1 MTNAP
6 NPGQKLTF
14 RIVDFSGEDPQYPVT
29 ELLSGSPQ
37 SKGWQSQ
44 RFCDWPQSIT
54 FQFFGPVRLKQ
65 LQFLSHQ
72 CKISSKIELF
82 TAMPNLRSPAPDPD
96 LKFKK
101 LGYLSLDSNER
112 SGYQSRE
119 LKTVYIDSVCLYLK
133 IVLQKCHLNKF
144 NLFNQ
149 VGLIAVGIFGDP
161 VSNVAPSKEMDPQ
174 KAKYDR
180 LEYETQFDAMTVQKM
195 KELEDA
201 KTKAIE
207 REDFDEAKKIKQAIE
222 RMKHLGAQLQH
233 LEESKAKAIKNED
246 YDSAKIIK
254 QEIERLREAIAP
266 SSLGRQYTRE
276 DRPQQRVQF
285 SDDEPMNPGHRTNSP
300 DRRQGGFRQDEDEGR
315 NRINSQDR

>member
-1 MTNAP
+1 MATP
-6 NPGQKLTF
+6 SNPGQKLSF
-14 RIVDFSGEDPQYPVT
+14 RVVDFSGEDPQYPVT
-29 ELLSGSPQ
+29 ELLTGSPQ

-44 RFCDWPQSIT
+44 RFCDWPQHIT
-54 FQFFGPVRLKQ
+54 FQFFGPVRLRQ

-82 TAMPNLRSPAPDPD
+82 TALPNLKNPSSDTE

-119 LKTVYIDSVCLYLK
+119 LKTVYIDSPSLYLK

-161 VSNVAPSKEMDPQ
+161 MHTGGPQKEVDPQ

-180 LEYETQFDAMTVQKM
+180 LEYETQFDKSTVEKM
-195 KELEDA
+195 KELEEA
-201 KTKAIE
+201 KARAVE
-207 REDFDEAKKIKQAIE
+207 REDFEEAKRIKAAID
-222 RMKHLGAQLQH
+222 RLRHIGAQLQS
-233 LEESKAKAIKNED
+233 LEESKARAIKNED
-246 YDSAKIIK
+246 YDSASIIK
-254 QEIERLREAIAP
+254 LEIAKLRETVAP
-266 SSLGRQYTRE
+266 SSLGRQPIK
-276 DRPQQRVQF
+276 DHNKPIQQPQFVPEYENV
-285 SDDEPMNPGHRTNSP
+285 SNTPGKKRGNS
-300 DRRQGGFRQDEDEGR
+300 RQEENVIKSRQLNQEM
-315 NRINSQDR
+315 

>member
-1 MTNAP
+1 MANP
-6 NPGQKLTF
+6 NNPGQKLSF

-29 ELLSGSPQ
+29 ELLTGSPQ

-44 RFCDWPQSIT
+44 RFCDWPQHIT
-54 FQFFGPVRLKQ
+54 FQFFGPVKLRQ

-82 TAMPNLRSPAPDPD
+82 AALPNLKNPSSDTE

-119 LKTVYIDSVCLYLK
+119 LKTVYIDSPALYLK

-161 VSNVAPSKEMDPQ
+161 MNAGPTKEVDPQ

-180 LEYETQFDAMTVQKM
+180 LEYETQFDKLTVEKM
-195 KELEDA
+195 KDLEEA
-201 KTKAIE
+201 KARAVE
-207 REDFDEAKKIKQAIE
+207 REDFEEAKRIKLAID
-222 RMKHLGAQLQH
+222 RLRHIGAQLQH
-233 LEESKAKAIKNED
+233 LEESKARAIKNED

-254 QEIERLREAIAP
+254 LEIDKLRETVAP
-266 SSLGRQYTRE
+266 SSLGRQPTK
-276 DRPQQRVQF
+276 DNKPIQQPQFVPEYDNNF
-285 SDDEPMNPGHRTNSP
+285 SNTPGKKRGNSRQEELSKSRNMN
-300 DRRQGGFRQDEDEGR
+300 QEK
-315 NRINSQDR
+315 

>member
-1 MTNAP
+1 MSTP
-6 NPGQKLTF
+6 NIGQKLTF

-29 ELLSGSPQ
+29 ELLTGSPQ

-44 RFCDWPQSIT
+44 RFCDWPQQIT
-54 FQFFGPVRLKQ
+54 FQFFAPVKLKQ

-72 CKISSKIELF
+72 SKISSKIELF
-82 TAMPNLRSPAPDPD
+82 MALPNLKVQGPDSE

-119 LKTVYIDSVCLYLK
+119 LKTVYIDAPCLYLK
-133 IVLQKCHLNKF
+133 IVLNKCHLNKF

-149 VGLIAVGIFGDP
+149 VGLIAVGVFGDP
-161 VSNVAPSKEMDPQ
+161 MSSAIPKEVDQQ

-180 LEYETQFDAMTVQKM
+180 LEYETQFDAVTVQKM

-201 KTKAIE
+201 KTRAVE
-207 REDFDEAKKIKQAIE
+207 REDFDEAKKIKVAME
-222 RMKHLGAQLQH
+222 RLRHLGSQLQH
-233 LEESKAKAIKNED
+233 LEESKARAIKNED

-254 QEIERLREAIAP
+254 MEIDKIREAIAP
-266 SSLGRQYTRE
+266 SSLGRQQTRE
-276 DRPQQRVQF
+276 IKEKPHVQF
-285 SDDEPMNPGHRTNSP
+285 AQEEKHFEETPEDVNHKRKNFQEMNDQIP
-300 DRRQGGFRQDEDEGR
+300 R
-315 NRINSQDR
+315 NNRPAEHDK

>member
-1 MTNAP
+1 MANQP
-6 NPGQKLTF
+6 NVGQKLTF

-29 ELLSGSPQ
+29 ELLTGSPQ

-44 RFCDWPQSIT
+44 RFCDWPQYIT
-54 FQFFGPVRLKQ
+54 MQFFSPVKLKQ

-82 TAMPNLRSPAPDPD
+82 TALPNLKTQGPDSE

-119 LKTVYIDSVCLYLK
+119 LKTVYIDSPCLYLK
-133 IVLQKCHLNKF
+133 IVLNKCHLNKF

-149 VGLIAVGIFGDP
+149 VGLIAIGVFGDP
-161 VSNVAPSKEMDPQ
+161 MTGAPAKEVDAN
-174 KAKYDR
+174 KAKYER
-180 LEYETQFDAMTVQKM
+180 LEYETQYDQTTVQQM

-201 KTKAIE
+201 KERAVA
-207 REDFDEAKKIKQAIE
+207 REDFDEAKKIKQAID
-222 RMKHLGAQLQH
+222 RLRHLGSQLQH
-233 LEESKAKAIKNED
+233 LEESKARAIKNED

-254 QEIERLREAIAP
+254 QEIDRLREAIAP
-266 SSLGRQYTRE
+266 HSLGRQQTRE
-276 DRPQQRVQF
+276 MNNKPQVQF
-285 SDDEPMNPGHRTNSP
+285 AEDNNRQPDSP
-300 DRRQGGFRQDEDEGR
+300 KIKASRDNEQQKRKP
-315 NRINSQDR
+315 SQ